1 MPDGLARYATRRK
14 TKTGHCE
21 LQSRAGLTH
30 RTIGL
35 IALATRAEQAHIAA
49 MNTVICQCGAI
60 YERAEQKAILRE
72 EGRFS
77 CHVCGQNLESWSAS
91 HARKPTFKLVK
102 RPETDTD

>member
-1 MPDGLARYATRRK
+1 MGLPGMRPVEKPKQATANFK
-14 TKTGHCE
+14 VG
-21 LQSRAGLTH
+21 AGLTH